1 MHTDTPGL
9 YLILEI
15 WYLVGYA
22 WYIQVKGDTVNST
35 DISEK
40 LGSYWDCTNLCLD
53 FEVNDIARLEKLVA
67 GEKCCFCGE
76 ILTEQ
81 EVEG

>member
-1 MHTDTPGL
+1 M
-9 YLILEI
+9 
-15 WYLVGYA
+15 
-22 WYIQVKGDTVNST
+22 KGDTVNGT

-40 LGSYWDCTNLCLD
+40 IGSYWDCTNLCLD
-53 FEVNDIARLEKLVA
+53 FEVNDISRLAQLVA
-67 GEKCCFCGE
+67 GEKWGFCGE

>member
-1 MHTDTPGL
+1 
-9 YLILEI
+9 
-15 WYLVGYA
+15 
-22 WYIQVKGDTVNST
+22 VNNT

-53 FEVNDIARLEKLVA
+53 FEVNDIARLEKLIA

-81 EVEG
+81 EVEA

>member
-1 MHTDTPGL
+1 MP
-9 YLILEI
+9 
-15 WYLVGYA
+15 YA
-22 WYIQVKGDTVNST
+22 VNIQLKGDTVNVT
-35 DISEK
+35 DISSK

-53 FEVNDIARLEKLVA
+53 FEVNDLARLAQLIA

-81 EVEG
+81 EVQGE